1 MTERRRV
8 ATMAAGAAL
17 AGALVVAG
25 CSSGSSHGAAA
36 TSTTARRAGLPPS
49 DQASLKAVVA
59 PLLARFGDDV
69 QRVEV
74 ETNPTP
80 DHHVMLSLYAR
91 PRDARTPDQYATGL
105 VPLARAVMPVLL
117 ARYPGLYAVDLCQEA
132 QHPPADVAEPPPL
145 TRVYVTRP
153 KSAAVRWDQLDLPA
167 LRRQAH
173 SRNPSIE
180 IYVDPVVAGSA
191 TFRAAKPAS

>member
-1 MTERRRV
+1 
-8 ATMAAGAAL
+8 
-17 AGALVVAG
+17 
-25 CSSGSSHGAAA
+25 
-36 TSTTARRAGLPPS
+36 
-49 DQASLKAVVA
+49 VA

-69 QRVEV
+69 QRVELD
-74 ETNPTP
+74 TNPTP

-105 VPLARAVMPVLL
+105 APLAKAVVPVLL
-117 ARYPGLYAVDLCQEA
+117 ARYPGLYSVDLCQEA

-167 LRRQAH
+167 IRRQAR
-173 SRNPSIE
+173 SKDPSIE
-180 IYVDPVVAGSA
+180 IYVDPLVAGSA
-191 TFRAAKPAS
+191 TFRAAKPRT

>member
-8 ATMAAGAAL
+8 AGMAAGAAL
-17 AGALVVAG
+17 AGALVVAS
-25 CSSGSSHGAAA
+25 CSTSHSSPQPIN
-36 TSTTARRAGLPPS
+36 TAPRAGLPPS

-105 VPLARAVMPVLL
+105 APLAKAVVPTLL

-153 KSAAVRWDQLDLPA
+153 RSAAVHWDRLDLSA
-167 LRRQAH
+167 IRRQAH
-173 SRNPSIE
+173 GRNPSIE

-191 TFRAAKPAS
+191 MFRAAKPPT

>member
-1 MTERRRV
+1 MTERRRT
-8 ATMAAGAAL
+8 ATLAAEAAL
-17 AGALVVAG
+17 AGVLAVAG
-25 CSSGSSHGAAA
+25 CSSSHSSPQPIN
-36 TSTTARRAGLPPS
+36 TAPQAGLPPS
-49 DQASLKAVVA
+49 DQASLRAVVA

-74 ETNPTP
+74 ETNRTP

-91 PRDARTPDQYATGL
+91 PRDARTPDQYATG
-105 VPLARAVMPVLL
+105 VAPLARAVVPVLL

-153 KSAAVRWDQLDLPA
+153 KSAAVRWDQLDLSA
-167 LRRQAH
+167 IRRQAR
-173 SRNPSIE
+173 SKDPSIE
-180 IYVDPVVAGSA
+180 IYVDPLVATSA
-191 TFRAAKPAS
+191 TFRAAKPST

>member
-17 AGALVVAG
+17 AGALAVAG
-25 CSSGSSHGAAA
+25 CSTSHSSPQPI
-36 TSTTARRAGLPPS
+36 TSTAARAGLPPS

>member
-1 MTERRRV
+1 MPERRRV
-8 ATMAAGAAL
+8 ARVGAGAAL
-17 AGALVVAG
+17 VGALAVAG

-36 TSTTARRAGLPPS
+36 TSTTGRRAGLPPS

-59 PLLARFGDDV
+59 PILARFGDDV

-105 VPLARAVMPVLL
+105 APLTRAVVPILL
-117 ARYPGLYAVDLCQEA
+117 ARYPGLYSVDLCQEA

-167 LRRQAH
+167 IRRQAR
-173 SRNPSIE
+173 STDPSIE

>member
-1 MTERRRV
+1 MTERRRLASV
-8 ATMAAGAAL
+8 AAGAAL
-17 AGALVVAG
+17 AGALAVAG
-25 CSSGSSHGAAA
+25 CSSGSSRGTA

-59 PLLARFGDDV
+59 PLLAPFGDDV

-105 VPLARAVMPVLL
+105 APLAKAVVPTLL

-153 KSAAVRWDQLDLPA
+153 RSAAVHWDRLDLSA
-167 LRRQAH
+167 IRRQAH
-173 SRNPSIE
+173 GRNPSIE
-180 IYVDPVVAGSA
+180 IYVDPIVAGSA
-191 TFRAAKPAS
+191 TFRAAKPPT

>member
-1 MTERRRV
+1 M
-8 ATMAAGAAL
+8 
-17 AGALVVAG
+17 LVEP
-25 CSSGSSHGAAA
+25 SHPTTAD
-36 TSTTARRAGLPPS
+36 STTAPRAGLPPS
-49 DQASLKAVVA
+49 DQASLTAIVA

-105 VPLARAVMPVLL
+105 APLARAVMPVLL

-132 QHPPADVAEPPPL
+132 QHPPANVAEPPPL

-153 KSAAVRWDQLDLPA
+153 GSAAVRWDQLDLA
-167 LRRQAH
+167 AIRTQAH
-173 SRNPSIE
+173 GVDPSIQL
-180 IYVDPVVAGSA
+180 YVDPSVGASA
-191 TFRAAKPAS
+191 TFRAAKPQT